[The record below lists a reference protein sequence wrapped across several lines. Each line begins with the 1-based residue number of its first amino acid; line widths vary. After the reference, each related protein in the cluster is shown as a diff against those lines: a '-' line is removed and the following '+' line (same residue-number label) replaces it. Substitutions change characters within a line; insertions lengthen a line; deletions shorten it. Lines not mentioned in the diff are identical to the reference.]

1 MIWTLI
7 LFAHVGA
14 LGDGNSNA
22 LTNITGFKTQQSC
35 QAAGQQAKTM
45 AGGSVKRIE
54 FVCVKD
60 Q

>member
-1 MIWTLI
+1 MVWTLI

-22 LTNITGFKTQQSC
+22 LTSVVGFKTQQAC
-35 QAAGQQAKTM
+35 RAAGEQAKVM
-45 AGGSVKRIE
+45 SSGSVKRIE

>member
-14 LGDGNSNA
+14 LGDRNSNA
-22 LTNITGFKTQQSC
+22 LTNIAGFKTQQAYQTLC
-35 QAAGQQAKTM
+35 L
-45 AGGSVKRIE
+45 
-54 FVCVKD
+54 D

>member
-35 QAAGQQAKTM
+35 QVAGQQAKTM
-45 AGGSVKRIE
+45 ASGSVKRIE

>member
-1 MIWTLI
+1 MIQTLI

-14 LGDGNSNA
+14 IGNGNSNA
-22 LTNITGFKTQQSC
+22 LTSGTGFKTQQAC
-35 QAAGQQAKTM
+35 IAAEGQAKSM
-45 AGGSVKRIE
+45 SKGSVKSIE